1 MLTALAAAGLVTAIA
16 YADRA
21 VAGDVALGQYLAG
34 ECVTCHRT
42 DGASSDIPGIV
53 GLPTDQFVGAMAAYR
68 NKTRENPV
76 MQTIAGQLSDAEI
89 AALAAYFSGL
99 DKKR

>member
-1 MLTALAAAGLVTAIA
+1 MLTALAGAGLATGVAGA
-16 YADRA
+16 GRA
-21 VAGDVALGQYLAG
+21 VAGDAALGQYLAG

-42 DGASSDIPGIV
+42 DGASEGIPGIV
-53 GLPTDQFVGAMAAYR
+53 GLPTDQFVGAMTAYR

-76 MQTIAGQLSDAEI
+76 MRTIAGQLNDAEI

-99 DKKR
+99 DKNR